1 MNRRASGKL
10 KGNGGPYGHWPAT
23 TLGET
28 RSDHRVQMEPMT
40 DTGNV
45 VVSVLAMNSNERLHL
60 ATGFNDRDQ

>member
-1 MNRRASGKL
+1 MATGKPKL
-10 KGNGGPYGHWPAT
+10 WT
-23 TLGET
+23 ET
-28 RSDHRVQMEPMT
+28 RSIAIIVSMT